1 MKKLLLFLM
10 LIPFLGFTQA
20 VNEVDANGLKQGV
33 WEKTFDNGNLRYKGQ
48 FKNNNPQ
55 GIFMY
60 YYDSGEL
67 QAEKEFFHSGTA
79 AATHIFYKNG
89 KLKAAGL
96 YVNELKDST
105 WHYFSVDSV
114 LMMSEQYQKGKLN
127 GVTKTYYYTGELYE
141 IKNWT
146 QGVENGSWIQY
157 FINGATKMEILIN
170 HGR

>member
-33 WEKTFDNGNLRYKGQ
+33 WEKTFDNGKLRYKGQ

-67 QAEKEFFHSGTA
+67 QAEKEFFHSGEA
-79 AATHIFYKNG
+79 AAYPP
-89 KLKAAGL
+89 A
-96 YVNELKDST
+96 VP
-105 WHYFSVDSV
+105 
-114 LMMSEQYQKGKLN
+114 
-127 GVTKTYYYTGELYE
+127 
-141 IKNWT
+141 
-146 QGVENGSWIQY
+146 SWQS
-157 FINGATKMEILIN
+157 ILCR
-170 HGR
+170 HLWLFG